1 MLWNLIQ
8 QAQLGDARDRQASLE
23 QRVAR
28 LEDDLDRISEVL
40 TEVIRYLERQEGRDI
55 DGDGRVG

>member
-23 QRVAR
+23 HRVGR